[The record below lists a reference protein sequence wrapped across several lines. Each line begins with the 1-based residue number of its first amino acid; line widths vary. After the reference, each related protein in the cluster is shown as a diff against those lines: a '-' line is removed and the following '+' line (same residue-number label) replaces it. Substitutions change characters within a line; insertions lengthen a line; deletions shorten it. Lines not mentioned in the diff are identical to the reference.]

1 MNESDALTVIR
12 IWAALAWADGRI
24 ASSEAAALRKLID
37 DAPLSPEDRQ
47 TALGWLEEHVDLDP
61 YAPAIQGEE
70 ECIIVYRAAV
80 KLALVDWEVAQEEL
94 QFLRRLRRL
103 LNLDENVARSIESD
117 VLSQMQN
124 INRS

>member
-1 MNESDALTVIR
+1 MNESDALAVIR

-24 ASSEAAALRKLID
+24 ATAEAAVLRKLID
-37 DAPLSPEDRQ
+37 DAPLSPEDRK
-47 TALGWLEEHVDLDP
+47 TALTWLEEHVDLDP
-61 YAPAIQGEE
+61 YAPVMQSEE
-70 ECIIVYRAAV
+70 DCVIVYRAAV

-103 LNLDENVARSIESD
+103 LNLDENIARSIESD

-124 INRS
+124 KGRS